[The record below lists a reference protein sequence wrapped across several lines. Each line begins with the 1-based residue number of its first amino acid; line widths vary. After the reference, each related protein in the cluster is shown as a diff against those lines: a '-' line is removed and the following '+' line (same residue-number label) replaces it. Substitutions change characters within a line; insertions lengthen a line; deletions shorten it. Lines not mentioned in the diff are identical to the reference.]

1 MLSST
6 IKERRVQLKDLLLE
20 SLDHPDLR
28 DRFTSAEME
37 GVTKGW
43 GMPLGS
49 RPRKMAGDGWMLVG
63 DAACLVDPFAGEGIG
78 NAMLSGRIAAETAV
92 QAHRRRAYGSS
103 ALQMYPRRLMRQLR
117 SEFRMGH
124 AMQRM
129 VNRKWFLNTVI
140 RKGGKSEDLTRILTG
155 MIEDQ
160 RSRRKLFSPLF
171 YLRLLMA

>member
-1 MLSST
+1 
-6 IKERRVQLKDLLLE
+6 
-20 SLDHPDLR
+20 
-28 DRFTSAEME
+28 
-37 GVTKGW
+37 
-43 GMPLGS
+43 
-49 RPRKMAGDGWMLVG
+49 
-63 DAACLVDPFAGEGIG
+63 
-78 NAMLSGRIAAETAV
+78 
-92 QAHRRRAYGSS
+92 
-103 ALQMYPRRLMRQLR
+103 
-117 SEFRMGH
+117 MGH